1 MELVAERLED
11 PDNAPADGP
20 GRKFPGIS
28 LTIQS
33 SDGTGRCSR
42 LRQAKNQ
49 PSSARAYEER
59 TSTDLIVNDKESTP
73 ATSVLATTSYHVP
86 SYQQSHTQRSSGYGR
101 GGSYYQDLGYGGSS
115 DVD

>member
-1 MELVAERLED
+1 MHPQTVPAGNSPEYHSQFRVATELGDVHGSGKL
-11 PDNAPADGP
+11 
-20 GRKFPGIS
+20 KI
-28 LTIQS
+28 
-33 SDGTGRCSR
+33 
-42 LRQAKNQ
+42 NQ
-49 PSSARAYEER
+49 GSARAYEER